1 MKYRK
6 ENGVGTGAKIG
17 QNRHVNT
24 LVPQMRVAASTQFII
39 FFMMFIFIIRFFRI
53 RWRLLMDLRSCYVI
67 AVFVALY
74 E

>member
-1 MKYRK
+1 
-6 ENGVGTGAKIG
+6 
-17 QNRHVNT
+17 
-24 LVPQMRVAASTQFII
+24 MRVAASTQFII

-67 AVFVALY
+67 AVLVALY